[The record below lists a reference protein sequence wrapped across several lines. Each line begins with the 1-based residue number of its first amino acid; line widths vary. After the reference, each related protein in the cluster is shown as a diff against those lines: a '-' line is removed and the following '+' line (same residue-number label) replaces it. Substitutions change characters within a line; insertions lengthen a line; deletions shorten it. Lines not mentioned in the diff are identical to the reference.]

1 MNKNKT
7 KKKASA
13 RIVKPSSENYT
24 FLNQNHI
31 ISDSTSKET
40 QSKIA
45 KEIEKI
51 RRNSSNIKFHYTSKN
66 IRTKQGHSPVYE

>member
-1 MNKNKT
+1 MNK
-7 KKKASA
+7 KKKKNTDK
-13 RIVKPSSENYT
+13 IVKPNSENYT

-31 ISDSTSKET
+31 TSNSLREYA
-40 QSKIA
+40 QESKTT

-51 RRNSSNIKFHYTSKN
+51 RRNSRNIKFHYTSKN